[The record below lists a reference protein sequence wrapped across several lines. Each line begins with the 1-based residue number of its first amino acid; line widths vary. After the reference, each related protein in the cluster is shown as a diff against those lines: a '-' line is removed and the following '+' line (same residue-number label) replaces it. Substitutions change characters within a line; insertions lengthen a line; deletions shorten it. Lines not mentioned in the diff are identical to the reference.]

1 MSKSR
6 QEIKPTS
13 ASTQKKMERWI
24 QELLDTGKRSNL
36 INFKDTKVSTVQV
49 IAPSSEDFFHSCTRG
64 GTFEIFDP
72 KISDV
77 LFEEEDSE
85 ITEGDSSDPEKTE
98 NRKKERLNRQDY
110 LDLFAGRL
118 KKRQVLVYGQTP
130 NPLVAV
136 KNIAKR
142 AKGIQEESGVD
153 VVYLAFGFVEWNE
166 KQESQVF
173 FRAPLLLIHVNIITG
188 AATEPIKLE
197 VSDDDV
203 VVNPSFNYLINAD
216 YKLSLPEFKDDDT
229 LSSYCGKVTRKVRSL
244 GWKVNQDCKLGIF
257 SFQKINM
264 YEDLNQNSDQIQN
277 NENVQVLLGT
287 AVPDRSW
294 DGGDVYHS
302 PNRNPLIDLHT
313 VVDADSSQIE
323 AIEMAKSGRSF
334 VLQGPPGTGKSQTIT
349 NIIAECLHDRKT
361 VLFVSEKQAALNVVY
376 DKLKKNRLGDFC
388 LELHSHKANKKTVID
403 ELNRT
408 LDIPQSNVGRYV
420 DKEIERKQQI
430 QSKLDN
436 YVCALHA
443 KRDKI
448 NKSLYELYEAFIA
461 YKKYS
466 GVSFTLRN
474 ISEKGEDY
482 LNNALSLLDRYALSV
497 PSVGQDYRRNCWYK
511 FKNLDLSY
519 DEQRDLE
526 TDLEKLAIAFKRL
539 KRATNL
545 IETKFNVPKLDFQA
559 AYQWQHIL
567 YFAAKSEIVTPT
579 LLTPNGV
586 DDVRPVLTVLN
597 ELTTSTKSVLS
608 QILADYT
615 EDVLQ
620 LDYQE
625 ILTALK
631 GKFKSFFSRL
641 FKKEYKELLARV
653 QQYRRDGAKVDYLE
667 ALKLAENLKAYL
679 PVVQEIERIKP
690 SINEHIDSCADNI
703 GTSLD
708 HINQELSGLKECLK
722 KNTTPL
728 GTLTKLR
735 LSDFKKIRPGLKALA
750 KELYSAIKPIAQN
763 FQRIASYFE
772 PKFLD
777 LSDDFGLTAQ
787 RLALYVEQ
795 YDKLKSWTS
804 FTRLKQQM
812 EECDQLLDFVHFV
825 IDKQISLE
833 DITKKYQYLFYKE
846 WINYLLYTDMELRD
860 FSRIDQDQFV
870 RQFAEKDRWQLE
882 ISKKQI
888 ESELSHARYD
898 HEYRANSYSA
908 TAIRREG
915 QKKRRQLPIRKLL
928 SGTWDL
934 VKVIKPCFLMSPLS
948 VSTFLDPAIKFDTV
962 IFDEASQ
969 IFPQDALGAIYRGK
983 QVIVVGDSKQMPP
996 SNFFTSSAV
1005 LDTEDDTW
1013 DDVVDFESI
1022 LDICGAAFRTKLL
1035 AWHYRSRYEQ
1045 LIAFSNANFYG
1056 NRLITFPSAKIDR
1069 EGIGVDYYNAGGT
1082 YNRTSQTNRAEAEY
1096 VVDLIYKHIEEYPKR
1111 SLGVVAFSIK
1121 QQELI
1126 EALLLKRREDNPR
1139 HEKFFAAERPEPFF
1153 IKNLETV
1160 QGDERDTIIFSIAYA
1175 KDVNGNFLHNF
1186 GPLNRQGGERRLNVA
1201 VTRAKHNVKL
1211 VASIRYTDID
1221 LSRARSEGAR
1231 LLRSYLDYA
1240 ENGKD
1245 ALHRNITV
1253 PNDDQFDSEF
1263 ENEVCDFLRSKGYVI
1278 DTQVGVSKY
1287 RIDLALRAPESSDY
1301 ILAIECDGAT
1311 YHRARN
1317 ARDRDRLRQEI
1328 LENMGWKFHRVW
1340 STDWFKNNEAAR
1352 EELINAVED
1361 ALLKWRFA
1369 RDNQSPETQSLEGE
1383 EEIAETD
1390 EAFSEKDRKPE
1401 PQDHE
1406 EQDENSDAVRAN
1418 KTDQHVGIEPFMIP
1432 SIYRIKNDD
1441 DVNAEEEDT
1450 SQTHTSEPLPDEKI
1464 QREGTNLAES
1474 ITQTTQKSL
1483 FVTEPSSF
1491 RPKEYIGTTRS
1502 QKKSEK
1508 SFLCN
1513 MRIGSE
1519 DKARI
1524 QKEVN
1529 SFGMTFQDY
1538 AIESIKRF
1546 LNGKPPIKTIG
1557 RKQKSSLDSVITCR
1571 LTATERK
1578 KVRAAARARNITVS
1592 ELILGAVFGDIE
1604 ASEASTSGGTRN
1616 RNRLPKYPSAPVNSK
1631 IEKVFAKNQKGQP
1644 AAFLCNMRI
1653 SSIDKERIQREAMRT
1668 GKSFQDYAIEAVKN
1682 RLSNWAPA
1690 KMIRIEQ
1697 PKNLDTV
1704 ITCRFTETQRDMV
1717 HEAAEKEGISITKY
1731 VLGACF
1737 GDY

>member
-1 MSKSR
+1 M
-6 QEIKPTS
+6 PDL
-13 ASTQKKMERWI
+13 KKTRLVQDSHNNPNTKKLERWA

-36 INFKDTKVSTVQV
+36 INFKDTKISTVQV
-49 IAPSSEDFFHSCTRG
+49 IAPSSEDFFHSCMRG

-77 LFEEEDSE
+77 LFEEENSDNP
-85 ITEGDSSDPEKTE
+85 EGDGSDPENTE
-98 NRKKERLNRQDY
+98 IRKKERLNRQDY

-118 KKRQVLVYGQTP
+118 KKRQILVYGQTP

-166 KQESQVF
+166 KRESQVF

-197 VSDDDV
+197 ISDDDV

-216 YKLSLPEFKDDDT
+216 YKLTLPEFKDDDT
-229 LSSYCGKVTRKVRSL
+229 LSSYCGKVTRKVHSL

-264 YEDLNQNSDQIQN
+264 YEDLNQNRDQLQN
-277 NENVQVLLGT
+277 NENVQVLLGS

-294 DGGDVYHS
+294 DGGEIDHPTS
-302 PNRNPLIDLHT
+302 RNPLIDLHT

-388 LELHSHKANKKTVID
+388 LELHSHKANKKAVID

-466 GVSFTLRN
+466 GVPFTLRN

-482 LNNALSLLDRYALSV
+482 LNDALSLLDRYAHSAH
-497 PSVGQDYRRNCWYK
+497 SVGQDYRRNCWYK

-519 DEQRDLE
+519 DEKRDLK

-539 KRATNL
+539 KTATNL
-545 IETKFNVPKLDFQA
+545 IETKFNVPKLDIRA
-559 AYQWQHIL
+559 AYQWQHVL
-567 YFAAKSEIVTPT
+567 YFAVNSEIVTPS

-586 DDVRPVLTVLN
+586 DDIRPVLTVLN

-615 EDVLQ
+615 KDVLQ
-620 LDYQE
+620 LDGQE
-625 ILTALK
+625 LQTALR

-641 FKKEYKELLARV
+641 FNKEYKEFLANI
-653 QQYRRDGAKVDYLE
+653 QQYRKDSAKVDYHE
-667 ALKLAENLKAYL
+667 ALKLAGILTTYQPAVK
-679 PVVQEIERIKP
+679 EIEKIKP
-690 SINEHIDSCADNI
+690 SINEHIDSCPDNI
-703 GTSLD
+703 NTNLN
-708 HINQELSGLKECLK
+708 HINQELSKLKECLK
-722 KNTTPL
+722 TNATPL

-735 LSDFKKIRPGLKALA
+735 LGDFKKIRPELKALA
-750 KELYSAIKPIAQN
+750 KELHSSIKPIAQN

-777 LSDDFGLTAQ
+777 LNDDYDLTAQ
-787 RLALYVEQ
+787 KLALYVEQ
-795 YDKLKSWTS
+795 YDKLDTWAS
-804 FTRLKQQM
+804 FMRLIHQI
-812 EECDQLLDFVHFV
+812 EEHDQLLDFVHFI

-833 DITKKYQYLFYKE
+833 DITKKFQYLFYKE
-846 WINYLLYTDMELRD
+846 WINYLLYTDAELRD
-860 FSRIDQDQFV
+860 FSRIDQEELV
-870 RQFAEKDRWQLE
+870 RQFAEKDRWQLG

-888 ESELSHARYD
+888 VSELSHARYD
-898 HEYRANSYSA
+898 HEYRSVSHSA
-908 TAIRREG
+908 TTIRREG

-948 VSTFLDPAIKFDTV
+948 VSTFLDPALKFDTV

-969 IFPQDALGAIYRGK
+969 IFPQDALGAIYRGR

-1005 LDTEDDTW
+1005 LDTYDDDG
-1013 DDVVDFESI
+1013 DDVADFESI

-1056 NRLITFPSAKIDR
+1056 NRLITFPSSKIDR

-1082 YNRTSQTNRAEAEY
+1082 YDRTSQTNRAEAEY
-1096 VVDLIYKHIEEYPKR
+1096 VVALIYKHIEEYPKR

-1126 EALLLKRREDNPR
+1126 ENLLTKRREENPR
-1139 HEKFFAAERPEPFF
+1139 YERFFNANKPEPFF

-1175 KDVNGNFLHNF
+1175 KDVNGSFLHNF

-1201 VTRAKHNVKL
+1201 VTRAKYNVKL
-1211 VASIRYTDID
+1211 VASIHYSDID

-1263 ENEVCDFLRSKGYVI
+1263 ENDVCEFLRSKGYAI

-1287 RIDLALRAPESSDY
+1287 RIDLALRAPDSSDY
-1301 ILAIECDGAT
+1301 ILAVECDGAT

-1328 LENMGWKFHRVW
+1328 LENMGWKFYRIW

-1352 EELINAVED
+1352 EDLIKAIEE
-1361 ALLKWRFA
+1361 ALLDWRHA
-1369 RDNQSPETQSLEGE
+1369 QENSSSETQSLEEDGE
-1383 EEIAETD
+1383 KEEDD
-1390 EAFSEKDRKPE
+1390 ESIKENEPLPERDLKPE
-1401 PQDHE
+1401 YQEDEDE
-1406 EQDENSDAVRAN
+1406 ELEENTDTAQSG
-1418 KTDQHVGIEPFMIP
+1418 KTDQYLAFESFEIP
-1432 SIYRIKNDD
+1432 IYSLKR
-1441 DVNAEEEDT
+1441 EEDLELHPQEEST
-1450 SQTHTSEPLPDEKI
+1450 RSPAQDNKGNIYKLKGNIFEYQPGVAEQFRIDAEQGDI
-1464 QREGTNLAES
+1464 QAQFNLAAAYF
-1474 ITQTTQKSL
+1474 TGYG
-1483 FVTEPSSF
+1483 V
-1491 RPKEYIGTTRS
+1491 PK
-1502 QKKSEK
+1502 
-1508 SFLCN
+1508 N
-1513 MRIGSE
+1513 
-1519 DKARI
+1519 
-1524 QKEVN
+1524 
-1529 SFGMTFQDY
+1529 
-1538 AIESIKRF
+1538 
-1546 LNGKPPIKTIG
+1546 LN
-1557 RKQKSSLDSVITCR
+1557 
-1571 LTATERK
+1571 
-1578 KVRAAARARNITVS
+1578 
-1592 ELILGAVFGDIE
+1592 
-1604 ASEASTSGGTRN
+1604 
-1616 RNRLPKYPSAPVNSK
+1616 
-1631 IEKVFAKNQKGQP
+1631 
-1644 AAFLCNMRI
+1644 
-1653 SSIDKERIQREAMRT
+1653 
-1668 GKSFQDYAIEAVKN
+1668 EAVKWF
-1682 RLSNWAPA
+1682 R
-1690 KMIRIEQ
+1690 K
-1697 PKNLDTV
+1697 
-1704 ITCRFTETQRDMV
+1704 
-1717 HEAAEKEGISITKY
+1717 AAEQGLAEAQHNLGYCYSNGVGVSQNEEEGIKWLRKAVDQGLPQSQFSLGLCYFCGIGVPQDEKEAVRWFRRAAEQGFADAQFHLGCCYSNGTGIPQNKEETVKWYCKAAKQGHAEAQFSMGECYTEGFGVPRDYY
-1731 VLGACF
+1731 VAAEWYRKAAEHGYSEAQYRLGASYYYGEGVEMDNDKAAKWF
-1737 GDY
+1737 QKAAEQGHKEAKKALRMLSRF